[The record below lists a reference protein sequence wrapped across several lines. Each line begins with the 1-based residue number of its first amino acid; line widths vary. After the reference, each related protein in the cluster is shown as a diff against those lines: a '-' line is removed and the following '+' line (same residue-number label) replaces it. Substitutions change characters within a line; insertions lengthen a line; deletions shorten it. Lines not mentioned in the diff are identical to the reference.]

1 VNQEL
6 LNFIGLHCHIYTD
19 DFGVLSQDQLL
30 HTKRHAEKSC
40 VTCSKHTTWSR
51 SKKMFWSSYYWE
63 QADMLN
69 WTSNPLLHSDISI
82 FAHILAFV
90 FQHW

>member
-51 SKKMFWSSYYWE
+51 SKKYVLVF
-63 QADMLN
+63 
-69 WTSNPLLHSDISI
+69 LLLRASWY
-82 FAHILAFV
+82 A
-90 FQHW
+90 